1 MMSMIVVNESLWL
14 IYKYIFYKMALKK
27 GIIHIKLTKQPTIS
41 NRKIE
46 NKVNGGTL
54 DYWEP

>member
-1 MMSMIVVNESLWL
+1 MVNESLWL
-14 IYKYIFYKMALKK
+14 SYKYIFYKMALKK
-27 GIIHIKLTKQPTIS
+27 GIVHIKLTKQPTIS

-54 DYWEP
+54 DYLEP